1 MNLKLSGAGLA
12 SATIATVS
20 APGSKAAAEI
30 ESSKKPP
37 LAIGFSFSC
46 SVQNANPIADA
57 LADAVELLAREAA
70 LAPAA
75 AAGAVVGSRGL
86 EDPDLP
92 GSLEA
97 ELRALYR
104 RADLLAASFTQEGLL
119 QQLRPK
125 LSFANRYGD
134 TLLMS
139 FKVDFNC
146 NNDKV
151 YFSKRGEDRFTPLEV
166 AAVLRFY
173 ALLKCSK
180 DDAEEAAAI
189 RIEPKMRGRLHPDL
203 RALLDDLKRAPA
215 A

>member
-1 MNLKLSGAGLA
+1 MNLKLSVAGLA
-12 SATIATVS
+12 SATT

-37 LAIGFSFSC
+37 LGFSFSY

-134 TLLMS
+134 TLVMS
-139 FKVDFNC
+139 FQVDSN
-146 NNDKV
+146 KV
-151 YFSKRGEDRFTPLEV
+151 YFSKRGEDGGRFTPLEV

-215 A
+215 